1 MKKGNRGPALL
12 SSGTHRRHR
21 FGGAMILAAAGLAVV
36 AGIRMLKQRPG
47 PTAADGGQ
55 FAGSETDIDDR
66 IAESF
71 PASDPPW
78 HP

>member
-1 MKKGNRGPALL
+1 
-12 SSGTHRRHR
+12 
-21 FGGAMILAAAGLAVV
+21 MILAAAGLAVV
-36 AGIRMLKQRPG
+36 AGIRMLKQQRPG
-47 PTAADGGQ
+47 ASAEDDGQ
-55 FAGSETDIDDR
+55 FAGSESDIDDR